1 MDPDNYD
8 NFGGIQHAEYCFQVN
23 LQLALFRIWMAL
35 CFKITNFIYIDFGK
49 FVSLAL
55 ALTLTLMGSM

>member
-8 NFGGIQHAEYCFQVN
+8 DFGGIQHAEYCFQVN

-35 CFKITNFIYIDFGK
+35 RFKIMNFIYIDFGK
-49 FVSLAL
+49 FVSRSHSHSH
-55 ALTLTLMGSM
+55 G